1 MRFKIRTFSGGLNTL
16 FDQRA
21 LAPIQEGEPAE
32 TPNCENIEITSRG
45 SIVSSTGFELVSE
58 ISATGGVKLLLPY
71 EKNTTDKYLII
82 AHDDDYYY
90 ITPSSSVWTSFGDY
104 GTAATSVGGV
114 IYKGSSSIR
123 RAILG
128 TSETANLVSKW
139 DGTTFQGLYSADGT
153 FTVTIASPAV
163 FTQTNHGLSAGD
175 TVYFTTTGALPT
187 GLTANTIY
195 YVIAAGLTA
204 NAFEVSTT
212 LGGAAV
218 NTSGSQSGTHT
229 LYTQQ
234 AIPDGWIM
242 ESFQGRLFIAVGST
256 LYYTDIENEDGFGAG
271 GTISFDDIITG
282 LKADQE
288 VLQVHTSRT
297 SYLVQFYYNDSF
309 SLSAPLKKPFKNSSG
324 CLAHKTIVSVYND
337 TYHLSRDGIQKFG
350 ADPNF
355 INNVLRTNALSWKI
369 NPSLLQAKLNM
380 SNIGNSVGVFYNKKA
395 LFSVP
400 YGNDTFNSQT
410 FQYNWDYDAWTV
422 RTGFYPS
429 GYAVFPD
436 SSNRDQLYFS
446 SALSPQLFKF
456 GTFWSYNGAGYT
468 KTWKSKVFDFG
479 DPLVQK
485 QFNFIDITGAIFENT
500 ILYVDIDVDG
510 TVVTYK
516 IDSSNLLTSSS
527 GGYYG
532 DDFLGD
538 MYYGGSAENPFYRFG
553 ARCYLPISITQGRE
567 LQFTLRNN
575 AAGQPWSVDYVGIDL
590 DGLDE
595 IQIPNAAVDELTS

>member
-1 MRFKIRTFSGGLNTL
+1 MKFKLQSFAAGLNTL

-21 LAPIQEGEPAE
+21 LAPNQEGEPAE
-32 TPNCENIEITSRG
+32 TPNCENVEITSKG
-45 SIVSSTGFELVSE
+45 SIVSSPGFELVSE
-58 ISATGGVKLLLPY
+58 ISGTGGVKLLIPY
-71 EKNTTDKYLII
+71 EKNTTDKYLVI
-82 AHDDDYYY
+82 AHDDDYYS
-90 ITPSSSVWTSFGDY
+90 ITPSSSVWTTFGDY

-114 IYKGSSSIR
+114 VYKGSDAIR
-123 RAILG
+123 RIILG
-128 TSETANLVSKW
+128 TSETANLVSRW
-139 DGTTFQGLYSADGT
+139 DGTTFRGLYASDGV

-163 FTQTNHGLSAGD
+163 FTQAAHGLSAGD

-187 GLTANTIY
+187 GLAINTIY

-204 NAFEVSTT
+204 NTFEVSAT
-212 LGGAAV
+212 LGGSAI
-218 NTSGSQSGTHT
+218 NTSGGQSGVHT

-234 AIPDGWIM
+234 NVPDGWIM
-242 ESFQGRLFIAVGST
+242 EVFQGRLFLASGSA
-256 LYYTDIENEDGFGAG
+256 LYYTDVENEDGFTG
-271 GTISFDDIITG
+271 GGVISIDDIVTG

-288 VLQVHTSRT
+288 VLQVHTSRQ
-297 SYLVQFYYNDSF
+297 SFLVQFYYNDSF

-324 CLAHKTIVSVYND
+324 CLAHKTIISVYND
-337 TYHLSRDGIQKFG
+337 TYHLSRDGVQKFG

-369 NPSLLQAKLNM
+369 NPSLLQARLNM
-380 SNIGNSVGVFYNKKA
+380 TNIANSVAVFYNKKA

-429 GYAVFPD
+429 GYAIFPD
-436 SSNRDQLYFS
+436 TNGRDQLYFS

-456 GTFWSYNGAGYT
+456 GTFWSYAGAGYT
-468 KTWKSKVFDFG
+468 KSWTSKIFTFN

-500 ILYVDIDVDG
+500 TLYVDVDVDG
-510 TVVTYK
+510 TTVTYK

-538 MYYGGSAENPFYRFG
+538 LYYGGDAENPFKRFG
-553 ARCYLPISITQGRE
+553 ARLYLPVSITQGRE
-567 LQFTLRNN
+567 LQFTIRNT
-575 AAGQPWSVDYVGIDL
+575 AAGEAWSVDYIGIDV

-595 IQIPNAAVDELTS
+595 IQIPAAAVDELTS